1 MKKALLLIAIISL
14 SVIWSCD
21 EDVCICDSGPFYGEL
36 RVKITI
42 DDENPEVLLTIM
54 EGNIESQD
62 TVISEYVNETNVY
75 YELEADRYYSAVVG
89 YDQGTRQI
97 TAIDGRR
104 MTLSDDDCGCE
115 YADNITLNLRL
126 AN

>member
-1 MKKALLLIAIISL
+1 MKKGLLLTAIICS
-14 SVIWSCD
+14 SIFWSCED
-21 EDVCICDSGPFYGEL
+21 ECICDSGPFYGEL
-36 RVKITI
+36 RVKLTI
-42 DDENPEVLLTIM
+42 NDENPEVLLTIM

-62 TVISEYVNETNVY
+62 TVISEYIDESNIY
-75 YELEADRYYSAVVG
+75 YELEADRYYSAVVY
-89 YDQGTRQI
+89 YDQGSRQI

-104 MTLSDDDCGCE
+104 MRLSEDDCGCD